1 MGDKR
6 RWNGKLHCIRDR
18 KKGIEAIEAKMK
30 RRREIYCIKD
40 K

>member
-18 KKGIEAIEAKMK
+18 KKGKEAIYGYMK
-30 RRREIYCIKD
+30 RRRNILY
-40 K
+40 